1 MKKLMISMLAMA
13 AMVSCTNEIE
23 NPDQPK
29 VNENEP
35 VAITFGSSI
44 VGIQTKAVTESS
56 TQFENDDKIK
66 VYGYKGESSITGYLN
81 SEFIILPQILQPQT
95 RAQSGKEAQLIIFSQ
110 FILAL

>member
-1 MKKLMISMLAMA
+1 MISMLAMA

-56 TQFENDDKIK
+56 TQFEMMTRSKYMDTKEK
-66 VYGYKGESSITGYLN
+66 VPL
-81 SEFIILPQILQPQT
+81 
-95 RAQSGKEAQLIIFSQ
+95 
-110 FILAL
+110 LAI